1 MFQRKEKPLTK
12 CEATKIYITER
23 VMCQKVNLI
32 KIYLYMIMK
41 YKKIFWN
48 IFIKHG
54 HEIQKNILEIYLLT
68 VSFLIS
74 K

>member
-1 MFQRKEKPLTK
+1 MFQRKEKLLTK

-41 YKKIFWN
+41 YKKKF
-48 IFIKHG
+48 
-54 HEIQKNILEIYLLT
+54 LEHI
-68 VSFLIS
+68 
-74 K
+74 